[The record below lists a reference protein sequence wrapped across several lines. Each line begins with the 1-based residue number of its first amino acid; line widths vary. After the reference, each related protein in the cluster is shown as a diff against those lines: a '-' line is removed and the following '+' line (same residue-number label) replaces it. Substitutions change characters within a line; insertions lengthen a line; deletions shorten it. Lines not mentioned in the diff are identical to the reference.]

1 MSTNTL
7 STDTPSTNKVLIP
20 IDEAEFGLHVLPY
33 VTRLLEPDK
42 NELILLHV
50 APVPSAVMVG
60 DEVVVYADQ
69 ETASMQALCREAIQP
84 YVRSLEELGY
94 RVKLIISFGEPAEEI
109 EHLVA
114 EENVDVVAMATH
126 GRTGLARVLRGSV
139 AQYVVNHVDVPV
151 LLFRAEREEGAEVR

>member
-1 MSTNTL
+1 MSTN
-7 STDTPSTNKVLIP
+7 TPSTNKVLIP

-69 ETASMQALCREAIQP
+69 ETASMQALCTQP
-84 YVRSLEELGY
+84 RGVRIPCKANYFLW
-94 RVKLIISFGEPAEEI
+94 
-109 EHLVA
+109 
-114 EENVDVVAMATH
+114 
-126 GRTGLARVLRGSV
+126 
-139 AQYVVNHVDVPV
+139 
-151 LLFRAEREEGAEVR
+151 RASRRD

>member
-1 MSTNTL
+1 MSTNIT
-7 STDTPSTNKVLIP
+7 STNKVLIP
-20 IDEAEFGLHVLPY
+20 IDSSEFGLHVLPY

-50 APVPSAVMVG
+50 APVPSAVTVG

-84 YVRSLEELGY
+84 YVHSLEEMGY
-94 RVKLIISFGEPAEEI
+94 RVKPIISFGDPAAEI
-109 EHLVA
+109 EHFVD
-114 EENVDVVAMATH
+114 EENVDLVAMATH

-139 AQYVVNHVDVPV
+139 AQHVVNHVDVPV
-151 LLFRAEREEGAEVR
+151 LLFRAESEEAAEGALGQ